1 MMQGPK
7 LSFGPPSD
15 FVEEPSGSGGG
26 GKGKWL
32 KIAGIG
38 CGAILLIT
46 AILFGLGAFK
56 AVSCCGDLKTA
67 GMQTVGAQQ
76 TVLAFGSAVSAR
88 DWSAAHG
95 EFTQGYGGEMSTE
108 KLEQTFAP
116 YIKEGLLENTVALSD
131 NLRPDKDINELSDAR
146 QIETWRATVRFFPKE
161 PREHLLAVTIKLTKE
176 GEPSEEGIE
185 TMKITD
191 LTLEKLPVDINGEP
205 PVMAVRQLHGFL
217 QAGNTRNAYNMLSP
231 TMQKEQNM
239 EAFMTF
245 VDEQGDLLVSSTM
258 DVRQLA
264 YADMTGANVVA
275 KLTSAS
281 GKKAIVTY
289 EVGQFMG
296 AWRIVSI
303 TPLIETV
310 GDGGEDG
317 SGADPSAPEGGVEE
331 DSGEPV
337 DGGEEAFGEEEA
349 ERAKEAES
357 GSK

>member
-7 LSFGPPSD
+7 VSFGPPSD
-15 FVEEPSGSGGG
+15 FIDEPSGSGG

-76 TVLAFGSAVSAR
+76 TVVAFGSAVAAK
-88 DWSAAHG
+88 DWNAAHG
-95 EFTQGYGGEMSTE
+95 EFSEGYGGEMSAE
-108 KLEQTFAP
+108 KLEQEFAP
-116 YIKEGLLENTVALSD
+116 YTKEGLLENTVALSD
-131 NLRPDKDINELSDAR
+131 NLRPDKDINELDDAR
-146 QIETWRATVRFFPKE
+146 KIETWRATVRFFPKE
-161 PREHLLAVTIKLTKE
+161 PREHLLAATVKLVKE
-176 GEPSEEGIE
+176 GEPDADGIE
-185 TMKITD
+185 SMKITD
-191 LTLEKLPVDINGEP
+191 LSLEKLPIDINGEA

-217 QAGNTRNAYNMLSP
+217 QAGNTRNAYNTLSP
-231 TMQKEQNM
+231 TMQKAQNM

-258 DVRQLA
+258 DIRQLT
-264 YADMTGANVVA
+264 YQNTTGANVVA

-296 AWRIVSI
+296 SWRIVSI

-310 GDGGEDG
+310 DDGGDDG
-317 SGADPSAPEGGVEE
+317 SKEDPGALEEEVEE
-331 DSGEPV
+331 DSGEPA
-337 DGGEEAFGEEEA
+337 DGGEEAFKEEEA
-349 ERAKEAES
+349 ERAEEAET

>member
-1 MMQGPK
+1 
-7 LSFGPPSD
+7 
-15 FVEEPSGSGGG
+15 
-26 GKGKWL
+26 
-32 KIAGIG
+32 
-38 CGAILLIT
+38 
-46 AILFGLGAFK
+46 
-56 AVSCCGDLKTA
+56 
-67 GMQTVGAQQ
+67 
-76 TVLAFGSAVSAR
+76 
-88 DWSAAHG
+88 
-95 EFTQGYGGEMSTE
+95 
-108 KLEQTFAP
+108 
-116 YIKEGLLENTVALSD
+116 
-131 NLRPDKDINELSDAR
+131 
-146 QIETWRATVRFFPKE
+146 
-161 PREHLLAVTIKLTKE
+161 
-176 GEPSEEGIE
+176 
-185 TMKITD
+185 
-191 LTLEKLPVDINGEP
+191 
-205 PVMAVRQLHGFL
+205 
-217 QAGNTRNAYNMLSP
+217 
-231 TMQKEQNM
+231 
-239 EAFMTF
+239 MTF

-337 DGGEEAFGEEEA
+337 DGGEEAFEEEEA